1 MLLHIPQ
8 NGMEEEKKTAPQAK
22 KMSKIEF
29 LQDHLI
35 MWGKPNMVSFSI
47 PFPIPIIPNQT
58 QNLMVSILD
67 KSRLI
72 CQMGRIS
79 IYKWGNG

>member
-35 MWGKPNMVSFSI
+35 M
-47 PFPIPIIPNQT
+47 
-58 QNLMVSILD
+58 
-67 KSRLI
+67 
-72 CQMGRIS
+72 
-79 IYKWGNG
+79 